1 MAKRGT
7 KPDPTATM
15 SFGDHL
21 EELRMR
27 LILSLVGLL
36 PLAVVAFIFGRP
48 FLEFLLL
55 PAQRALAKAGQNPE
69 FQMVG
74 PLEGFTT
81 YMRVSLIAAVVV
93 GAPWIVY
100 QIWLFVAPGLHAHE
114 RRFVYLLL
122 PMSAVLT
129 VLGGVV
135 LYTIMLPV
143 VMSFFIAFG
152 STISHRPVPEGPL
165 PPGIVLP
172 RVPMLEADPV
182 EPGSGEMW
190 MLSHPWRLRVNVAP
204 EGEPKDVVG
213 IVLQRETG
221 VRPDYRLSEYLNL
234 VLGLAL
240 GFAVGFQTPVVVLLL
255 GWMGIVDRAFLVKK
269 RKYAFMLSFIV
280 GAVMTP
286 ADPASMFI
294 LAVPLYALYEL
305 GVLMLRFLTPERVA
319 RGLLREPP
327 NAGDE

>member
-1 MAKRGT
+1 VV
-7 KPDPTATM
+7 KPGARSDPTATM

-27 LILSLVGLL
+27 LILAIIGLL
-36 PLAVVAFIFGRP
+36 PLAVVAFVFGRP
-48 FLEFLLL
+48 LLEFLLL
-55 PAQRALAKAGQNPE
+55 PAQRALSKAGQNPE

-81 YMRVSLIAAVVV
+81 YMRVSMIAAVVV

-100 QIWLFVAPGLHAHE
+100 QIWRFVAPGLHAHE
-114 RRFVYLLL
+114 RRFVHLLL

-129 VLGGVV
+129 ALGGVV
-135 LYTIMLPV
+135 LYLVMLPV
-143 VMSFFIAFG
+143 VMAFFISFG
-152 STISHRPVPEGPL
+152 STISHRPVPEAPL
-165 PPGIVLP
+165 PQDVVLP
-172 RVPMLEADPV
+172 SVPLLEADPV
-182 EPGSGEMW
+182 NPARGEMW

-204 EGEPKDVVG
+204 EGAPKDVVG
-213 IVLQRETG
+213 VVLQRETG

-240 GFAVGFQTPVVVLLL
+240 GFAVGFQTPVIVLLL
-255 GWMGIVDRAFLVKK
+255 GWMGIVDRAFLVSK
-269 RKYAFMLSFIV
+269 RKYALLLAFVV
-280 GAVMTP
+280 GAVLTP
-286 ADPASMFI
+286 ADPASMFV

-319 RGLLREPP
+319 RGLSREPP
-327 NAGDE
+327 DAGDE